1 MTQPP
6 APPPPPGRRRRR
18 RRRLP
23 TVRSLWMW
31 VILAVVGAGLVLWL
45 VASVAPREAVEAPAP
60 SPAPSAPAS
69 QDTLLLQVR
78 NDSDFGADNMI
89 AAIGADLPVAQV
101 LVPSRMIVDD
111 PGSGQQSLG
120 QTARL
125 LNRMAS
131 QDTLSDLLAVRV
143 DGTLSLAR
151 LAMAGMVDFVGG
163 ISVEVDRAIVDTDP
177 RSGEQTVEV
186 PAGPQ
191 SLDGTQAAAYALA
204 WLPGEPESAR
214 LARFATVL
222 GSTISA
228 LPDDQLRIE
237 QMLTGL
243 GGSARTTV
251 PTADVAAFLRQM
263 RGELLA
269 GSARVQVL
277 PTTEATSS
285 LAAVRVELGAAEA
298 LVDELL
304 PEARLDSALASPR
317 VLVRNGAG
325 EVGLGSQARDRLV
338 RAGMVYINGGNAE
351 DLGVRRTAILL
362 PDATAASRELG
373 EEIVAALDVPE
384 EALSVADDGAMVADA
399 EVVLGADFSP

>member
-45 VASVAPREAVEAPAP
+45 VASVAPREAVEAPTP
-60 SPAPSAPAS
+60 SPTPSAPAS

-125 LNRMAS
+125 LNRTAS

>member
-45 VASVAPREAVEAPAP
+45 VASVAPREAVEAPTP
-60 SPAPSAPAS
+60 SPTPSAPAS

-89 AAIGADLPVAQV
+89 AAMGADLPVAQV

>member
-1 MTQPP
+1 
-6 APPPPPGRRRRR
+6 
-18 RRRLP
+18 
-23 TVRSLWMW
+23 
-31 VILAVVGAGLVLWL
+31 
-45 VASVAPREAVEAPAP
+45 
-60 SPAPSAPAS
+60 
-69 QDTLLLQVR
+69 
-78 NDSDFGADNMI
+78 
-89 AAIGADLPVAQV
+89 
-101 LVPSRMIVDD
+101 MIVDD

-351 DLGVRRTAILL
+351 DLRVRRTAILL

>member
-1 MTQPP
+1 
-6 APPPPPGRRRRR
+6 
-18 RRRLP
+18 
-23 TVRSLWMW
+23 MW

-45 VASVAPREAVEAPAP
+45 VASVAPREAVEAPTP
-60 SPAPSAPAS
+60 SPTPSAPAS

>member
-45 VASVAPREAVEAPAP
+45 VASVAPREAVEAPTP
-60 SPAPSAPAS
+60 SPTPSAPAS

-89 AAIGADLPVAQV
+89 AAMGADLPVAQV

-125 LNRMAS
+125 LNRTAS

-351 DLGVRRTAILL
+351 DLRVRRTAILL